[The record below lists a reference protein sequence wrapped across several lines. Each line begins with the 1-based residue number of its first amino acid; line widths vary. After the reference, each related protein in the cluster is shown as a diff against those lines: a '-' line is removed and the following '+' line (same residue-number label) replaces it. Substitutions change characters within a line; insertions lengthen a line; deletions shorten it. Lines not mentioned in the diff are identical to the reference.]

1 MCADE
6 EVIQIEV
13 KKGRLMLNQG
23 TRTEQSDTNK
33 DRKDISSLTDRGA
46 KLLSPL
52 EHRNAPIQITEAK
65 YESVITKL
73 E

>member
-1 MCADE
+1 
-6 EVIQIEV
+6 
-13 KKGRLMLNQG
+13 MLNQG